1 MFPLSSP
8 KYGITM
14 YLFVLV
20 KNNKVNAE
28 NTLVD
33 DIGFGSMINCEE
45 KNNQIENRFDINR
58 KEL

>member
-20 KNNKVNAE
+20 TNNEVIAK

-33 DIGFGSMINCEE
+33 DIGFGSMISCGVND
-45 KNNQIENRFDINR
+45 NQIDKRFDIKR

>member
-20 KNNKVNAE
+20 NNNKVNAE

-45 KNNQIENRFDINR
+45 KTI
-58 KEL
+58 K

>member
-20 KNNKVNAE
+20 NNNKVNAE

-33 DIGFGSMINCEE
+33 DIGFGSMISCEV
-45 KNNQIENRFDINR
+45 NDNQIDKRFDIKR
-58 KEL
+58 EEL